1 MPNSAELDK
10 LVAVVG
16 ELPAMPAVVSE
27 VLRLTEDPKVEMG
40 KVGRIIEGDP
50 ALAAK
55 ILKVSNSS
63 YYGMK
68 QFVGTLKLALV
79 ILGVREVRN
88 IVLGV
93 SVFDAFK
100 SDKSDTRLSQ
110 QIWDDSLRLASFSKK
125 FAGGL
130 VLGLQGE
137 EFITG
142 LLANIGR
149 MILLKQYNS
158 EYADLLQDLA
168 SEPAALCDAERA
180 TFAYTHADAASAL
193 AAHWSLPQP
202 LADALWCQYP
212 SPDRPIAGT
221 SEPKLTAVLRIG
233 RAALADNFTDPNAIP
248 RSLRDE
254 EAWAVLAKH
263 ARNPIAADLRRPT
276 LQGYLC
282 ELDSMPQ
289 VPI

>member
-1 MPNSAELDK
+1 MAFGEELEK
-10 LVAVVG
+10 VISIVG
-16 ELPAMPAVVSE
+16 ELPAMPAVVSD

-40 KVGRIIEGDP
+40 KVGKIIEGDP
-50 ALAAK
+50 AMAAT

-93 SVFDAFK
+93 SVFESFK
-100 SDKSDTRLSQ
+100 DGKTDPKQ
-110 QIWDDSLRLASFSKK
+110 AQDIWDDSLRVASLCKK
-125 FAGGL
+125 LSGGL

-149 MILLKQYNS
+149 MIMLKQYNS
-158 EYADLLQDLA
+158 EYADLLSDLA
-168 SEPAALCDAERA
+168 SEPAALCAAEREN
-180 TFAYTHADAASAL
+180 FGYTHADAASAL

-212 SPDRPIAGT
+212 EPARPITGSA
-221 SEPKLTAVLRIG
+221 EPTLTATLRIS
-233 RAALADNFTDPNAIP
+233 RAALVDNFAHPDVTPKC
-248 RSLRDE
+248 LRDE
-254 EAWAVLAKH
+254 EAWNVLSAH
-263 ARNPIAADLRRPT
+263 ARNPVAPDLRRPT
-276 LQGYLC
+276 IQGYLY
-282 ELDSMPQ
+282 ELETMPQ
-289 VPI
+289 VQV

>member
-1 MPNSAELDK
+1 MPNSQKLEELIS
-10 LVAVVG
+10 VVG

-27 VLRLTEDPKVEMG
+27 VLRMTEDPKVEMG
-40 KVGRIIEGDP
+40 KVGKVIEGDP
-50 ALAAK
+50 AMAAK

-93 SVFDAFK
+93 SVFEAFK
-100 SDKSDTRLSQ
+100 DSKTDMKLAQD
-110 QIWDDSLRLASFSKK
+110 IWDDSLRIAGLSKK
-125 FAGGL
+125 LSGGL
-130 VLGLQGE
+130 ILGLQGE
-137 EFITG
+137 EFISG

-149 MILLKQYNS
+149 MIMLKQAPV
-158 EYADLLQDLA
+158 EYGDLLRDLA
-168 SEPAALCDAERA
+168 SEPAALCTAERE
-180 TFAYTHADAASAL
+180 TYGYTHADAASAL

-202 LADALWCQYP
+202 LADALWCQYADP
-212 SPDRPIAGT
+212 ARPLAGCA
-221 SEPKLTAVLRIG
+221 EPKLAAVVRIA
-233 RAALADNFTDPNAIP
+233 RAAVADNFANPEASP
-248 RSLRDE
+248 KCLRDD
-254 EAWAVLAKH
+254 EAWGVLTTH
-263 ARNPIAADLRRPT
+263 ARNPVAPDLRRPT
-276 LQGYLC
+276 LQGFLF